1 MPTKP
6 NRSGEQQN
14 YVPPGNGDASGEY
27 ANNESGSNIHFK
39 NFKNPDDNNN
49 SKNKFTNFK
58 KVSSNNDEGVEIKPS
73 NDKQTNF
80 EDFVKNNF
88 VSKDGKLNDFGS
100 NLTDSFNTGTD
111 DAKNLIN
118 VAIGSGVKI
127 KKIKGNSCYSGVVE
141 LNAYQGS
148 DSGFHRKGETL
159 YHEFW
164 HCFDNIYAAGTADN
178 KINSLLTE
186 EDRAH
191 VAASGGKYFGDLLNK
206 AIMLNDLSSSKVL
219 SNGKTLFETWKDECR
234 RRTLN
239 RKNGEG
245 WEKITSDY
253 KKELDDELLK
263 KYPDYFEIKTQL
275 IDLRNKI
282 SDDAKKKFPLPQN
295 GDVALI
301 NQRYNN
307 INKYVEDEKHK
318 PEYVELEAKWKSMME
333 ERDLIERRT
342 RNNWAPI
349 SDAYGIYNKVSYG
362 FCGGHAGNYG
372 SRLIGA
378 GAKEFMAEYGS
389 ARSRNDEGA
398 KQQLEKLKKYFPETS
413 KMCEELQDM
422 IINYSKTIGVN

>member
-6 NRSGEQQN
+6 NRAGDQQN
-14 YVPPGNGDASGEY
+14 YVPQGNGDASGEY
-27 ANNESGSNIHFK
+27 ADNESGSNTHFK
-39 NFKNPDDNNN
+39 NFKKPDDNNN

-58 KVSSNNDEGVEIKPS
+58 KVLSGNDEGIEIKPS
-73 NDKQTNF
+73 DDKQTNF

-88 VSKDGKLNDFGS
+88 AAKDGKLNAFGS

-127 KKIKGNSCYSGVVE
+127 RNTKGTSCYSGVVE
-141 LNAYQGS
+141 LNTYQGG
-148 DSGFHRKGETL
+148 DSGFYRKGEIL

-164 HCFDNIYAAGTADN
+164 HCFDNIYAAGIVND
-178 KINSLLTE
+178 KIKSLLTE

-191 VAASGGKYFGDLLNK
+191 IAASGGKYFSDLINK
-206 AIMLNDLSSSKVL
+206 GIMLQDLSTSKVL

-263 KYPDYFEIKTQL
+263 KHPDYFEIKTQL
-275 IDLRNKI
+275 MDLRNKI
-282 SDDAKKKFPLPQN
+282 LEDGRKKFPLPQN
-295 GDVALI
+295 GDITLLT
-301 NQRYNN
+301 QRSNN
-307 INKYVEDEKHK
+307 ISKYVEDEKHK
-318 PEYVELEAKWKSMME
+318 PEFVELEAKYKAMME
-333 ERDLIERRT
+333 ERDLIERKS
-342 RNNWAPI
+342 RNYWAPI

-372 SRLIGA
+372 SKLIGA

-389 ARSRNDEGA
+389 ARSRSDEGA

-413 KMCEELQDM
+413 KMCEELQD
-422 IINYSKTIGVN
+422 IIIKYSKKIGVK